1 MGVLQDKI
9 ALVTGGSRGI
19 GRAVVL
25 ALADEGCH
33 VAFTYKSAG
42 SAAEEVVKAVEAKG
56 RKAMAIQSD
65 AKAFQE
71 AAAAVEK
78 VVQEFQR
85 LDVLVNNAGITKDT
99 LLLRMTEQDW
109 DEVIDTNLKSAF
121 NFSKAACKQMMGQR
135 EGRIINMSSIGGSS
149 ALGRGNFAYSVSKG
163 AVNQFTRELAIEWA
177 KHKIRVNAIQP
188 CQMLT
193 PAVRKWLDDPKTDP
207 GLVSHLLQ
215 GIPIGRLGEPEDV
228 IGPVVFLAS
237 DASAM
242 VTGSL
247 LPVDGGNLAL
257 NAGGSH
263 T

>member
-78 VVQEFQR
+78 VVQEFKR

-121 NFSKAACKQMMGQR
+121 NFSKAACKQMIGQR
-135 EGRIINMSSIGGSS
+135 EGRIINMSSIAGVIGN
-149 ALGRGNFAYSVSKG
+149 AGQTNYAAAKAGMLGMTKTLAK
-163 AVNQFTRELAIEWA
+163 ELASRNIQ
-177 KHKIRVNAIQP
+177 VNAIAP
-188 CQMLT
+188 GFVETDMTHKLT
-193 PAVRKWLDDPKTDP
+193 PQQKEA
-207 GLVSHLLQ
+207 LL
-215 GIPIGRLGEPEDV
+215 GMVPLKRVAKPEEIASV
-228 IGPVVFLAS
+228 VVFLAS
-237 DASAM
+237 PASSYM
-242 VTGSL
+242 TGQVL
-247 LPVDGGNLAL
+247 CVDGGLVM
-257 NAGGSH
+257 
-263 T
+263 